1 MLLTVNGRL
10 LLVGDGLKVPKEGR
24 KMPAV
29 KKLHQESSAH
39 SNQWKPTMNVMPSTL
54 MPSSLRRSSS

>member
-29 KKLHQESSAH
+29 KKLHQESS
-39 SNQWKPTMNVMPSTL
+39 SNTKPPYTTITSR
-54 MPSSLRRSSS
+54 SGSLHRGLCNIFH